1 MSQKKLQKGSQY
13 EKFDL
18 DNNGTISDGEMAMAH
33 KVEQLE
39 HQRNMNENL
48 DKMMDQQRWICWV
61 SSVSSIFLIILCL
74 LPIIPESRIDMCTAL
89 VSTYVI
95 ANLGIVSV
103 FMGATAYSKKN
114 GTSLDIEK

>member
-1 MSQKKLQKGSQY
+1 MGGEIEPVEESGS
-13 EKFDL
+13 F
-18 DNNGTISDGEMAMAH
+18 
-33 KVEQLE
+33 
-39 HQRNMNENL
+39 
-48 DKMMDQQRWICWV
+48 
-61 SSVSSIFLIILCL
+61 
-74 LPIIPESRIDMCTAL
+74 PMCTAL

>member
-48 DKMMDQQRWICWV
+48 DKMMDQQRWICCV

-74 LPIIPESRIDMCTAL
+74 LPIIPDSRIDMCTAL